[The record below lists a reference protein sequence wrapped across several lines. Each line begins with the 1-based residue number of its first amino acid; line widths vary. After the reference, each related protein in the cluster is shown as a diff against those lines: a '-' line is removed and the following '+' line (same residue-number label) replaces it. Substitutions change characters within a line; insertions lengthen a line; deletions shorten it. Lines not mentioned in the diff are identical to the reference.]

1 MKNIFNHHKFQSF
14 VITLIFFTPLIFIFI
29 YSKNFLL
36 VKQNTQENH
45 TFNLQ
50 FEQFLQQIPSLENK
64 QQENITKPIPK
75 QEKTQKTIQK
85 NPITKTKS
93 NPKPLLPSQANS
105 NTPLENN
112 LNSHQEE
119 NLNSPLNDELL
130 KEIKFAIDKALV
142 YPRQAQK
149 MRMSGEI
156 LLEFTWTK
164 NQVLQ
169 NLKIIK
175 ASKYEI
181 LNKSALQT
189 IQSASKNFPKYEKT
203 FHIQIPI
210 IYKIN

>member
-14 VITLIFFTPLIFIFI
+14 IITLIFFTPLIFIFI
-29 YSKNFLL
+29 YSKNFLP

-50 FEQFLQQIPSLENK
+50 FEQFLQQIPSLKNK

-85 NPITKTKS
+85 KPITRTKS
-93 NPKPLLPSQANS
+93 NPKPLLPSKTNY

-119 NLNSPLNDELL
+119 ILNSPLNDELL

-164 NQVLQ
+164 DQVLQ

-181 LNKSALQT
+181 LNKNALQT
-189 IQSASKNFPKYEKT
+189 IQSASRNFPKYEKT
-203 FHIQIPI
+203 FHIRIPI

>member
-1 MKNIFNHHKFQSF
+1 MNNFYNKYHHWKINNKKISLNQFQNKKK
-14 VITLIFFTPLIFIFI
+14 LKKL
-29 YSKNFLL
+29 SK
-36 VKQNTQENH
+36 K
-45 TFNLQ
+45 
-50 FEQFLQQIPSLENK
+50 
-64 QQENITKPIPK
+64 
-75 QEKTQKTIQK
+75 
-85 NPITKTKS
+85 PITKTKS
-93 NPKPLLPSQANS
+93 NSKPLLPSQANS
-105 NTPLENN
+105 DTPLENN

-149 MRMSGEI
+149 MRMSGKI

-164 NQVLQ
+164 DQVLQ

-189 IQSASKNFPKYEKT
+189 IQLASKNFPKYEKT
-203 FHIQIPI
+203 FHIRIPI

>member
-36 VKQNTQENH
+36 VKQNMQENH

-50 FEQFLQQIPSLENK
+50 FEQFLQQIPSLKNK
-64 QQENITKPIPK
+64 QQENITKQIPK
-75 QEKTQKTIQK
+75 QEKTIQK
-85 NPITKTKS
+85 KPITKTKS

-112 LNSHQEE
+112 LKTHQD
-119 NLNSPLNDELL
+119 LNSPLNDELL

-164 NQVLQ
+164 DQVLQ

-175 ASKYEI
+175 ASKYAI

>member
-1 MKNIFNHHKFQSF
+1 MKNIFNHHKIQSF

-64 QQENITKPIPK
+64 QQENITKPIQK

-85 NPITKTKS
+85 KLTTKTKS
-93 NPKPLLPSQANS
+93 NSKPLLPSQANS

-164 NQVLQ
+164 DQVLQ

-189 IQSASKNFPKYEKT
+189 IQSASKKFPKYEKT
-203 FHIQIPI
+203 FHIRIPI